1 MENTCSEP
9 ENCILFYFLYFII
22 FINFGVVF
30 VFFFFPSQ
38 SVVIKA
44 FPHYSHTGEKE
55 NTSQTEMQRI
65 KHTANEVM

>member
-30 VFFFFPSQ
+30 VFFFPSQ
-38 SVVIKA
+38 SVFIKA

-65 KHTANEVM
+65 KHTASEVM